1 MIGPA
6 PGTRKLNLGAG
17 RVAAVADLKLPPPF
31 DTMRSPFDELIGG
44 EVLSVDPDD
53 ARARVAMREE
63 LAQPFGLMHGGVYS
77 SAIEGLCSLATAV
90 QVWDDGMIAVGQA
103 INVNFVRPVTE
114 GRAEVRARA
123 RHRGRTTWL
132 WDVEVVDDQERL
144 CATGTMTMAVRPRP
158 DA

>member
-1 MIGPA
+1 M
-6 PGTRKLNLGAG
+6 TELR
-17 RVAAVADLKLPPPF
+17 LPPPF

-44 EVLSVDPDD
+44 EVLAIDPDD
-53 ARARVAMREE
+53 ARARVTMREE

-77 SAIEGLCSLATAV
+77 SGIEGLCSLATAV
-90 QVWDDGMIAVGQA
+90 GVWDSGNIAVGQA

-114 GRAEVRARA
+114 GDAEVRARA

-132 WDVEVVDDQERL
+132 WDAEVVDEQGRL

-158 DA
+158 GA